1 MVALPFFRY
10 YKAGGVWLS
19 LRSMQGRAR
28 GTREGERRPPLLF
41 SHRASSTFLLSPPL
55 PPKMAPATQSM
66 IGYDEGNNSGTFT
79 RVLKHG
85 MNLSGTYQ
93 GLRR

>member
-41 SHRASSTFLLSPPL
+41 SHRASST
-55 PPKMAPATQSM
+55 
-66 IGYDEGNNSGTFT
+66 
-79 RVLKHG
+79 VLRWG
-85 MNLSGTYQ
+85 GGGGGQ
-93 GLRR
+93 